1 MAQKSS
7 KKGPHSVKTTRK
19 PQVDRNLAPREFLAE
34 VNAFIAD
41 VHETIQEARSKMSA
55 EDVERA
61 DKKAE
66 AILKGASDSAKSS
79 RRTA

>member
-1 MAQKSS
+1 
-7 KKGPHSVKTTRK
+7 
-19 PQVDRNLAPREFLAE
+19 
-34 VNAFIAD
+34 
-41 VHETIQEARSKMSA
+41 MSA